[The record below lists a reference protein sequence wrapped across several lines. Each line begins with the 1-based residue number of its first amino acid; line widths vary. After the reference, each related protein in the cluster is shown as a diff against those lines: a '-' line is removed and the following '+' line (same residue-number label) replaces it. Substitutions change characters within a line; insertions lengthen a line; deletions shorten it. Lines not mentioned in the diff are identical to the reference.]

1 MARWKTWKATC
12 TNTSTSKTISSS
24 RKPSSSNAASV
35 AKRLAPSLRMLSL
48 SCKYALRAAV
58 FLALRSRAGGR
69 AGIREV
75 AEGID
80 ANEHTTAK
88 TLQLLVREGII
99 ASAKGPHGGF
109 FLEGDAGPLYLI
121 DIVRVVDGT
130 GLFFECG
137 LGLHQCSELK
147 PCPIH
152 FTYKAAREQLH
163 REFSSISVQSLADDL
178 EQGRAF
184 LKRTL

>member
-1 MARWKTWKATC
+1 
-12 TNTSTSKTISSS
+12 
-24 RKPSSSNAASV
+24 
-35 AKRLAPSLRMLSL
+35 MLSL

-58 FLALRSRAGGR
+58 FLAARSRAGAR

-88 TLQLLVREGII
+88 ILQLLVREGLI
-99 ASAKGPHGGF
+99 ASAKGPNGGF
-109 FLEGDAGPLYLI
+109 FLESSSRALYLI
-121 DIVRVVDGT
+121 DIVRVIDGT
-130 GLFFECG
+130 GLFSECG
-137 LGLHQCSELK
+137 LGLRQCSEKK

-163 REFSSISVQSLADDL
+163 REFCAISLQSLAEDF
-178 EQGRAF
+178 ERGKAF
-184 LKRTL
+184 LKRNL